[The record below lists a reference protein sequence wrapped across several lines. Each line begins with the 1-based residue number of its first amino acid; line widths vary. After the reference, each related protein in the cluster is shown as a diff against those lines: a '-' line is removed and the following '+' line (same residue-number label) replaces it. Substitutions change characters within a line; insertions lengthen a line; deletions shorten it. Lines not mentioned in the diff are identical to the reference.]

1 VAVNRTKQ
9 AMQRTALS
17 VALGMC
23 FSTVAFAQ
31 QSTGSISGQAPA
43 GSTLQI
49 TNPETGF
56 SRSVTVGAD
65 ESYRFSTLP
74 TGTYTLTKQGADGTT
89 EVREGVRVLVGS
101 GSTVNFATSGG
112 AASTLGTVQVRGTA
126 TLNPID
132 VSSVES
138 TTILTAEQ
146 IARIPVARDTTSV
159 ALLAPGTVRGD
170 SAFGNLASF
179 GGASVAE
186 NQYYVNG
193 FNITN
198 SFRGLNFAQV
208 PFEAIAEQQ
217 IKTGGYGAEF
227 GRSLGGVVNQVTKRG
242 TNEFHAG
249 GNVFFEPKA
258 LQAHTRDTLY
268 ANPLTGEYGTLR
280 SDNSEDES
288 ESWVTSAWAS
298 GALIQDKLFAYGLVS
313 YGRTTENNWGDV
325 LSAQNTKQ
333 TQNDPKWLI
342 KLDWNINDSNKLE
355 FTSFSDTQKSKQIVY
370 ANELGQ
376 TNRED
381 RVGTLFNE
389 QGGDNYIG
397 KYTGYLTDSFTLS
410 ALYGHSKFKRSQY
423 LRYPDGAKSSYDGD
437 ITTPAT
443 GCPLISDVRP
453 LAQRQLT
460 GQYFSTCNITGST
473 DTRGFINAE
482 NNEDTR
488 NQYRIDAEWALGDH
502 LIRFGYDR
510 DDYESVDGS
519 AYEGGRLWR
528 YDMIAGGVNRVREQI
543 IAQGADVEV
552 NQEAFYIED
561 SWKVTDNFLAYVGL
575 RWDSFENLNGDGDA
589 YVEIENQFGP
599 RLGFSWDVNG
609 DSSLKIYG
617 NAGRYALPL
626 TSSVA
631 IRGASASI
639 YSRQY
644 YSYTGVDPV
653 TGAPLGAVPISPIQ
667 YINGEFGGS
676 KDPKTIAS
684 TNLDPMY
691 QDEYILGFQQAL
703 TEHLSFG
710 VKGTYRKLKAAI
722 DDNCDYTPISNAA
735 EEAGLDYILPNGG
748 FPYCR
753 MFNPGED
760 AVYITD
766 LLGDGNYI
774 TTEIDGDLLSPQAK
788 RTYRALDFTL
798 DGNYDK
804 FFFQANYTLA
814 YSKGNTEGGVKSD
827 IAQDDTNVTQDFD
840 YKELTVDTYGYLPN
854 DRRHTFKLF
863 GNYQF
868 NEEWSV
874 GGNFIVQSGRPKNC
888 LGTLDLDDAPPVR
901 DPTGKIIVANYAP
914 HPYGSS
920 FMRCGTTV
928 DGGVDDATVVAVPR
942 GKAGRLP
949 WTNNLDLNVAYKPSA
964 LEGWQFK
971 VDVFNVFNRQKVTAI
986 DETAEIGSSGL
997 PSPTYLLADSY
1008 QTPRYFRFMA
1018 QYDF

>member
-49 TNPETGF
+49 TNPDTGF
-56 SRSVTVGAD
+56 SRSVTAGAD
-65 ESYRFSTLP
+65 GSYRFSTLP

-101 GSTVNFATSGG
+101 GSTVNFVTAEG

-126 TLNPID
+126 MLNPID

-227 GRSLGGVVNQVTKRG
+227 GRSLGGVVSQVTKRG

-298 GALIQDKLFAYGLVS
+298 GALIQDKLFAYGLIQ
-313 YGRTTENNWGDV
+313 YGKTESDEWGSV
-325 LSAQNTKQ
+325 LSNQNLNEDQ
-333 TQNDPKWLI
+333 RDPTWLV
-342 KLDWNINDSNKLE
+342 KLDWNISDRHTLE
-355 FTSFSDTQKSKQIVY
+355 FTAFSDKEKTKQVAY
-370 ANELGQ
+370 ANTPGE
-376 TNRED
+376 TD
-381 RVGTLFNE
+381 RGDKIGSFFSE
-389 QGGDNYIG
+389 QGGENYIG
-397 KYTGYLTDSFTLS
+397 RYTGYLTDTFTLS
-410 ALYGHSKFKRSQY
+410 ALYGHSEFSREQY
-423 LRYPDGAKSSYDGD
+423 LRYPDGSKASYGGD
-437 ITTPAT
+437 LNNPAT
-443 GCPLISDVRP
+443 GCPIIQDSRP

-460 GQYFSTCNITGST
+460 GQYRSTCNITGT
-473 DTRGFINAE
+473 TIDAE
-482 NNEDTR
+482 NGEDTR
-488 NQYRIDAEWALGDH
+488 DQYRIDAEWALGDH

-510 DDYESVDGS
+510 DDYESVAGAS
-519 AYEGGRLWR
+519 YEGGRIWQ
-528 YDMIAGGVNRVREQI
+528 YSTTAAGVNRVREQI
-543 IAQGADVEV
+543 VNQGATVEV

-561 SWKVTDNFLAYVGL
+561 NWNITDNFLAYVGL

-631 IRGASASI
+631 IRGASASV
-639 YSRQY
+639 YSRQF

-722 DDNCDYTPISNAA
+722 DDNCDYTPIAHAA

-774 TTEIDGDLLSPQAK
+774 TTEVDADLLSPQAK

-827 IAQDDTNVTQDFD
+827 IGQDDTNVTQDFD

-854 DRRHTFKLF
+854 DRRHTIKLF

-888 LGTLDLDDAPPVR
+888 MGMLDLNDAPPVR
-901 DPTGKIIVANYAP
+901 DPTGKIIQTNFAP

-920 FMRCGTTV
+920 FMRCGTTT

-964 LEGWQFK
+964 MEGWQFK

-986 DETAEIGSSGL
+986 NETAEINPTGQ
-997 PSPTYLLADSY
+997 PSPTYLLPDSY